1 MCGQQKGLL
10 CATAAVFE
18 SKAYRSEVSRPVAHQ
33 FYLVKKKR
41 RVEKG
46 GFLPCKGNPGCT
58 CGWLCPSTPVKRERF
73 QVEQWLTLK
82 PLSLEASG
90 KRKELMQQ
98 ITQHK
103 IQVVVWMAAA
113 GQSGVLMAEQAKV
126 TLAIQQ
132 EHES

>member
-1 MCGQQKGLL
+1 M
-10 CATAAVFE
+10 
-18 SKAYRSEVSRPVAHQ
+18 
-33 FYLVKKKR
+33 
-41 RVEKG
+41 
-46 GFLPCKGNPGCT
+46 
-58 CGWLCPSTPVKRERF
+58 KRERL

-90 KRKELMQQ
+90 KRKELTQQ

-103 IQVVVWMAAA
+103 IQIVVWMAAA